1 MIQRRGLGTV
11 DTTDAFITTATMAFV
26 TNWVLLPCR
35 SGLGVFEACA
45 RCEVE
50 IKIAPQGV

>member
-1 MIQRRGLGTV
+1 M